1 LDIIIFSFTAIAP
14 LFFPMI
20 LGWFIKWRKHIN
32 EENIDFLNRI
42 CFRYL
47 LAFHIFNT
55 TASINFYEEFEPRL
69 VFICSLG
76 IFLVM
81 IAAWAVFSFTI
92 RDREKRCVFIVSSF
106 RSNNIIYAVPM
117 AANLFGLEGVKAAAT
132 LSPITIIFFNFFCVI
147 AMVCHAPSNSRDGTP
162 DGGAYG
168 VKAAIKDTGI
178 DILRNPLIAGSLL
191 GILFSLSGVKL
202 PLFIRNGINT
212 VAVAGTPMALILL
225 GAQMDFKQLAG
236 NLAPALGAC
245 AVRLVI
251 VPGILAPIMVAAGFR
266 GLELGALMVV
276 FSAPCAVT
284 NLIMARHYGINPP
297 LAAQTVYLSTL
308 LSLPT
313 MFIAISLLRSLGL
326 L

>member
-1 LDIIIFSFTAIAP
+1 LDIIIFSFNVVAP
-14 LFFPMI
+14 LFFPMA

-55 TASINFYEEFEPRL
+55 TASINFREEFEPRL

-81 IAAWAVFSFTI
+81 IAAWVVFSLTI

-106 RSNNIIYAVPM
+106 RSNNLIYAVPM
-117 AANLFGLEGVKAAAT
+117 AANLFGPEGVKAAAT
-132 LSPITIIFFNFFCVI
+132 LTPVTIIFFNFFCVLT
-147 AMVCHAPSNSRDGTP
+147 MVYHAQGNSRDGTP
-162 DGGAYG
+162 EGGG
-168 VKAAIKDTGI
+168 VKAVIRDTAI
-178 DILRNPLIAGSLL
+178 DIVKNPLIAGSVL
-191 GILFSLSGVKL
+191 GILFSLSGVQV
-202 PLFIRNGINT
+202 PPFIRKGIST
-212 VAVAGTPMALILL
+212 VAAAGTPMALILL
-225 GAQMDFKQLAG
+225 GTQMDFKQLTG

-245 AVRLVI
+245 AVRLAL
-251 VPGILAPIMVAAGFR
+251 VPGILVPIMVAAGFR
-266 GLELGALMVV
+266 GLELSALMVV
-276 FSAPCAVT
+276 FAAPCAVT
-284 NLIMARHYGINPP
+284 NLIMARNYGINPP
-297 LAAQTVYLSTL
+297 LAAQTVYLSTV

-313 MFIAISLLRSLGL
+313 MFIAIGLLRSLGL